1 MTPEKSI
8 YPNLP
13 SEQQRVQRTVDQF
26 NADEEDWRTMETKLA
41 ELERKVASH
50 DGHIKDLIEDIRQ
63 LMVPPET
70 KKRKIG
76 FLVKEKAVRYG

>member
-1 MTPEKSI
+1 
-8 YPNLP
+8 
-13 SEQQRVQRTVDQF
+13 
-26 NADEEDWRTMETKLA
+26 METKLA

>member
-1 MTPEKSI
+1 MTTEMSL

-13 SEQQRVQRTVDQF
+13 SEQRRVQRFVDQY
-26 NADEEDWRTMETKLA
+26 NADEKDWRIMATKLA
-41 ELERKVASH
+41 DLERNITNY
-50 DGHIKDLIEDIRQ
+50 DGHIKALIDAIRQ

-76 FLVKEKAVRYG
+76 FLVKEKAARYG